1 MDEVFVKQVVA
12 DAMTALTEIANDDS
26 QLAKDRVAAAKVML
40 ESVSQNYADARKAA
54 MTQSVMPLMDT
65 VSRSLNGSADEN
77 AYSPVY
83 ELSAVDQANFALNL
97 VRNLND

>member
-1 MDEVFVKQVVA
+1 MDEIFVNKVVS
-12 DAMTALTEIANDDS
+12 DAMAALSEIAANEEAS
-26 QLAKDRVAAAKVML
+26 AKDRIAASKVML
-40 ESVSQNYADARKAA
+40 EAVSQNYADARKAA
-54 MTQSVMPLMDT
+54 MTQSVMPLMET

-77 AYSPVY
+77 SFSPVY